1 MIPYPHIFMHDS
13 SSPTAQDQEKM
24 QNEPEVNVT
33 VADVHDEGP
42 DHFLRGQVAN
52 SVRKLVE
59 SDPDI

>member
-1 MIPYPHIFMHDS
+1 MHDS